1 MSDDK
6 RRPDYEALRKTLEY
20 IHSNLVDRVDK
31 MEEVRREDLVKEYR
45 FSDEEE
51 YMTACLAFRS
61 GFTDGII
68 QFILMMESELS
79 QEIIDLYNDTVC
91 LHMCPECREMKLE
104 SQDFRDIYNNLCF
117 GSVTCPKCG
126 YHKEFEW
133 HKYCVNTG
141 RVKEE
146 KE

>member
-1 MSDDK
+1 MGDDK

-20 IHSNLVDRVDK
+20 IQSNLVDRVDK
-31 MEEVRREDLVKEYR
+31 LEEIRREDLVREYR
-45 FSDEEE
+45 FSDKEMYE
-51 YMTACLAFRS
+51 TACAAFKS
-61 GFTDGII
+61 GFVDGII
-68 QFILMMESELS
+68 QFIFMMESELG
-79 QEIIDLYNDTVC
+79 QEIPELYNDTVC
-91 LHMCPECREMKLE
+91 LHMCPECREMGLE
-104 SQDFRDIYNNLCF
+104 RREFRTANDNLYF